1 MDEGREAALAPCTGI
16 GHARHAGPELNIGK
30 TCRIGDFRNA
40 VDARAVD
47 VTERVMAEH
56 VAQRADTQ
64 LPFEELGPGVADAR
78 YEFDIVVEYIH
89 PANIVKV
96 ERNAKLV

>member
-1 MDEGREAALAPCTGI
+1 
-16 GHARHAGPELNIGK
+16 
-30 TCRIGDFRNA
+30 
-40 VDARAVD
+40 
-47 VTERVMAEH
+47 MAEH
-56 VAQRADTQ
+56 VAQRADAQ